1 MSRLSS
7 WWRAALLSL
16 ACLVL
21 LAGLAA
27 LAAATAVYTIN
38 TPCSPG
44 RVQCGNTSQCIRDGT
59 WTSMLSVGSACGWTY
74 NTVAQATMF
83 MSVLSG
89 KTSSV
94 TALLTAGMKVMKR
107 SVPRS
112 AVLLLDL
119 GYEVPHFIS

>member
-16 ACLVL
+16 ACLAL

-44 RVQCGNTSQCIRDGT
+44 RVQCGNTSKCIRDGT
-59 WTSMLSVGSACGWTY
+59 RTSILSVGNS
-74 NTVAQATMF
+74 
-83 MSVLSG
+83 
-89 KTSSV
+89 
-94 TALLTAGMKVMKR
+94 
-107 SVPRS
+107 
-112 AVLLLDL
+112 
-119 GYEVPHFIS
+119 

>member
-16 ACLVL
+16 ACLAL

-44 RVQCGNTSQCIRDGT
+44 RVQCGNTGQCVRDVT
-59 WTSMLSVGSACGWTY
+59 WTSMLSVGST
-74 NTVAQATMF
+74 
-83 MSVLSG
+83 
-89 KTSSV
+89 
-94 TALLTAGMKVMKR
+94 
-107 SVPRS
+107 RS
-112 AVLLLDL
+112 AQHLRVDL
-119 GYEVPHFIS
+119 Q

>member
-16 ACLVL
+16 ACLAL

-44 RVQCGNTSQCIRDGT
+44 RVQCGNTSKCIRDGT
-59 WTSMLSVGSACGWTY
+59 WTSMLKVSWQYNIYQHLRVGFYRCSC
-74 NTVAQATMF
+74 Q
-83 MSVLSG
+83 SSQERPVL
-89 KTSSV
+89 
-94 TALLTAGMKVMKR
+94 
-107 SVPRS
+107 
-112 AVLLLDL
+112 
-119 GYEVPHFIS
+119 

>member
-16 ACLVL
+16 ACLAL

-44 RVQCGNTSQCIRDGT
+44 RVQCGNTGQCVRDVAL
-59 WTSMLSVGSACGWTY
+59 TSMLSVGITTFAQHFRVNLYRCSCLSSQEG
-74 NTVAQATMF
+74 TV
-83 MSVLSG
+83 L
-89 KTSSV
+89 
-94 TALLTAGMKVMKR
+94 
-107 SVPRS
+107 
-112 AVLLLDL
+112 
-119 GYEVPHFIS
+119 

>member
-16 ACLVL
+16 ACLAL

-44 RVQCGNTSQCIRDGT
+44 RVQCGNTGQCVRDVT
-59 WTSMLSVGSACGWTY
+59 WTSMLSVGNAAF
-74 NTVAQATMF
+74 AQQVRVDVHRCSCLSSQEG
-83 MSVLSG
+83 SVL
-89 KTSSV
+89 
-94 TALLTAGMKVMKR
+94 
-107 SVPRS
+107 
-112 AVLLLDL
+112 
-119 GYEVPHFIS
+119 